1 MTDDNKLTIGYTT
14 GVFDLFH
21 VGHLNLLKNARLQ
34 CDKLIVGVYSDDI
47 VASYKESL
55 PTIPHNER
63 MEIVSAI
70 RFVDQVV
77 SPATRDDKLAE
88 HKLHKFNIY
97 FIGSD
102 WSGTDRWNKIENDFL
117 SVGVRVLYLP
127 YTTHISSAAIKKR
140 IIQSGAATKTGI

>member
-1 MTDDNKLTIGYTT
+1 MADENKLIIGYTT

-21 VGHLNLLKNARLQ
+21 IGHLNLLKNARSQ

-47 VASYKESL
+47 VASYKKSL
-55 PTIPHNER
+55 PAIPHSER
-63 MEIVSAI
+63 MEIVSAV

-77 SPATRDDKLAE
+77 SPAARDDKLAQYN
-88 HKLHKFNIY
+88 LYKFNIY

-102 WSGTDRWNKIENDFL
+102 WKGSDRWNKIENDFRE
-117 SVGVRVLYLP
+117 VGVRVLYLP

-140 IIQSGAATKTGI
+140 IIQGG